1 MLYAIKGKLIK
12 KENLKAIIDVNGII
26 FDITVP
32 LSTSEQLPNEGDV
45 SLFVE
50 LVIGEK
56 SVKLYGFLT
65 EDEKRLFNELRKISK
80 IGTQTAL
87 AILSNI
93 SVNEFYEAIEK
104 QDKDLLIS
112 IPGIGKKTALSIIVE
127 MASKLPKQDQFI
139 PSIVKDTID
148 TLINLGF
155 AKNKVSE
162 IVTKI
167 HQSNP
172 NISLEE
178 LIKESLKKLKNVR

>member
-12 KENLKAIIDVNGII
+12 KENLKAIIYVNGII

-32 LSTSEQLPNEGDV
+32 LSTLEQLPNEGDV
-45 SLFVE
+45 FLFVE

-65 EDEKRLFNELRKISK
+65 EDEKKLFNELRKISK
-80 IGTQTAL
+80 IGAQTAL

-93 SVNEFYEAIEK
+93 TVSEFYEAIEK
-104 QDKDLLIS
+104 QDKELLIS

-139 PSIVKDTID
+139 PNIVKDTID

-155 AKNKVSE
+155 TKNSASE

-167 HQSNP
+167 YQSNP

>member
-1 MLYAIKGKLIK
+1 MLYAIKGRLIK
-12 KENLKAIIDVNGII
+12 KDNLRVIIDVNGIY
-26 FDITVP
+26 FDVIVP
-32 LSTSEQLPNEGDV
+32 LSTSEQLPNEGEV
-45 SLFVE
+45 ELFVE

-65 EDEKRLFNELRKISK
+65 EEERLLFNELRKISK
-80 IGTQTAL
+80 IGAQTAIS
-87 AILSNI
+87 ILSNV
-93 SVNEFYEAIEK
+93 SVKEFYEAIEK
-104 QDKDLLIS
+104 QDNNLLIS

-139 PSIVKDTID
+139 PNIVKDTID

-155 AKNKVSE
+155 AKNKTSE

-167 HQSNP
+167 YQSNP